1 MKKTDVTALGE
12 ILIDMTYAGKSEN
25 GQTLFEQNPGGAP
38 ANVLAALSR
47 LGKKTAFIG
56 KVGKDMHGTFLR
68 ETIKKYGIDDSNL
81 ITTDE
86 AFTTLAFVSLSE
98 SGERSFSFARN
109 PGADIMLKESEV
121 NRDLIKN
128 SSVFHFGSLSLT
140 HEPARTA
147 TFSALKCAKE
157 NHVIVSYDPNYRAM
171 LWESEEKA
179 MHGMRSPLAFVD
191 IIKISDEE
199 TELVTG
205 KKSPEEAIDCL
216 LNEGISC
223 VIVTM
228 GAKGA
233 MVGINE
239 GKVFKEAV
247 PGTKVVDTTG
257 AGDAFMG
264 GFLYKL
270 CENHLHPENLTLE
283 NISEFCEF
291 ANKVASRCVEKRGGI
306 NAMPTIAELDA

>member
-1 MKKTDVTALGE
+1 MKKIDVTALGE
-12 ILIDMTYAGKSEN
+12 ILIDMTYTGKSEN

-38 ANVLAALSR
+38 ANVLAALSK

-56 KVGKDMHGTFLR
+56 KVGKDMHGAFLR

-81 ITTDE
+81 IATDE

-98 SGERSFSFARN
+98 SGERAFSFARN

-121 NRDLIKN
+121 DWDLIKN
-128 SSVFHFGSLSLT
+128 STVFHFGSLSLT

-171 LWESEEKA
+171 LWESEEA
-179 MHGMRSPLAFVD
+179 AIRGMRSPLAFVD

-216 LNEGISC
+216 LSKGISC

-270 CENHLHPENLTLE
+270 CEQNLHPEKLTLE
-283 NISEFCEF
+283 KISEFCEF

-306 NAMPTIAELDA
+306 NAMPTMDELNI

>member
-12 ILIDMTYAGKSEN
+12 ILIDMTYAGKSEA

-38 ANVLAALSR
+38 ANVLAAVSK

-56 KVGKDMHGTFLR
+56 KVGNDMHGEFLR
-68 ETIKKYGIDDSNL
+68 ETVKKYGIDDHNL

-98 SGERSFSFARN
+98 SGERTFSFARN
-109 PGADIMLKESEV
+109 PGADIMLSKEDVDYE
-121 NRDLIKN
+121 LIKN
-128 SSVFHFGSLSLT
+128 SFIFHLGSLSLT

-147 TFSALKCAKE
+147 TFSALSCAKE
-157 NHVIVSYDPNYRAM
+157 NGVIVSYDPNYRAM
-171 LWESEEKA
+171 LWKDEEA
-179 MHGMRSPLAFVD
+179 AINGMRSPLSYVD

-199 TELVTG
+199 IELVTG
-205 KKSPEEAIDCL
+205 QKTPEEAIDYL
-216 LNEGISC
+216 LSMGISC

-233 MVGINE
+233 MVGVKE
-239 GKVFKEAV
+239 GKIFKE
-247 PGTKVVDTTG
+247 PKPCKQVVDTTG
-257 AGDAFMG
+257 AGDSFMG

-270 CENHLHPENLTLE
+270 CENNLRPDELTLD
-283 NISEFCEF
+283 NLAEFTEF
-291 ANKVASRCVEKRGGI
+291 ANQVASYCIGKRGGI
-306 NAMPTIAELDA
+306 NAMPSLDELN